1 MFGYSHKIVQQDL
14 QSMVDTPL
22 PWWQFQDKTVLVTG
36 ANAMLG
42 TYTAY
47 LFLYL
52 ARERGLRVKI
62 VVLSRSLERTN
73 ILYQE
78 FMNEPNF
85 QVLHQDV
92 TDAIS
97 YIGRIDYIFHFA
109 GNASPYYINR
119 DPVGILQSNLQGMF
133 RIMELARDKEP
144 EKVIFAST
152 REVYGEVMGDSLKE
166 NTFGRLDPMDNR
178 SCYPESKRAAESI
191 LRAYYLQYGVRGISV
206 RIAHAYGPGMKT
218 ECDGRVMSDF
228 IGCAVRGEDI
238 ILKSKG
244 EAQRAFCYLTDA
256 VLGLIQV
263 ALFGHIG
270 EAYNLA
276 NETETMS
283 ILDIAQLICQ
293 LFPQK
298 QIHVV
303 IDENQ
308 LQAGYCNYARVALDT
323 GKIEKIGFK
332 PTVSLAEG
340 IRRTISS
347 FE

>member
-1 MFGYSHKIVQQDL
+1 MFGYNHQIVQGDL
-14 QSMVDTPL
+14 RKMAEAPL
-22 PWWQFQDKTVLVTG
+22 PWWKFQDKTVLVTG

-42 TYTAY
+42 TYIAY

-52 ARERGLRVKI
+52 TREKGVRVKT
-62 VVLSRSLERTN
+62 VVLSRSLETTEK
-73 ILYQE
+73 LYQE
-78 FMNEPNF
+78 FMDEPYF
-85 QVLHQDV
+85 QILHQDI
-92 TDAIS
+92 TEAIS

-109 GNASPYYINR
+109 GNASPFYINA
-119 DPVGILQSNLQGMF
+119 DPVGVLQGNLQGMF
-133 RIMELARDKEP
+133 RVMELSRDKEP

-152 REVYGEVMGDSLKE
+152 REVYGEVKGDALTE
-166 NTFGRLDPMDNR
+166 NSFGRLDPMENR

-206 RIAHAYGPGMKT
+206 RIAHAYGPGMKI

-244 EAQRAFCYLTDA
+244 EALRAFCYLTDA
-256 VLGLIQV
+256 ILGLIQV

-283 ILDIAQLICQ
+283 IRDIAQLICQ

-303 IDENQ
+303 IDEEQ
-308 LQAGYCNYARVALDT
+308 SQAGYCNYARVALNT
-323 GKIEKIGFK
+323 GKMEKIGFK
-332 PTVSLAEG
+332 PTVSLVEG